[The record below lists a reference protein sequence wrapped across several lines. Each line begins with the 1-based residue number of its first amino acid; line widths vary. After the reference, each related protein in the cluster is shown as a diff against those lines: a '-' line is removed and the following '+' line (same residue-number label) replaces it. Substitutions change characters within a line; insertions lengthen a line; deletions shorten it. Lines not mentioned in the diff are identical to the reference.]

1 MDVRAFLDA
10 LRQRPAYGGQIVHE
24 RFIPPRTA
32 RFGSLNP
39 PLPEALV
46 QSLEQQGI
54 TRLYRHQADAVT
66 AVRNGEHIV
75 VVTATASGKTL
86 CYNLPVLETMLTDP
100 RARALYLFPTKA
112 LAQDQAD
119 ALGEFGLGLRFGTY
133 DGDTPQ
139 AQRRRLREDAQ
150 IILTNPD
157 MLHVGILPQ
166 HFRWAGIFKHLRY
179 VVIDDAH
186 IYRGVFGSN
195 VANVI
200 RRLRRVCR
208 LHGSDPVFICTS
220 ATIGNPEEF
229 AGALLGLPARVVD
242 QDGSPVGP
250 RWFVLWNP
258 PIIDQS
264 RARRRS
270 TYSEATAL
278 FTDLVSRG
286 VRTIAFTQAR
296 KIAELIYRYSRDD
309 LESRAPELAGR
320 ISPYRAGYLPEERRA
335 IEQRLF
341 GGDLLGVVSTSA
353 LELGIDVGGLDAAL
367 LVGYPGTIAST
378 WQRAGRAGRGQDE
391 ALVMLIALED
401 ALDQY
406 LMRNP
411 DYLFDRPIEHAV
423 IDPENPYILAGHLR
437 CATAEVPLWEKD
449 AELFGPRMSEI
460 ARILT
465 EHGDLISRRGRWY
478 WTRTGYPAR
487 DVEVRSASGE
497 TFRIIDAQ
505 RDRLVGTVD
514 AARAFEQ
521 VHPGAIYL
529 HQGEPYLVGRLDLE
543 QPTHRTRQV
552 TGVEESRR
560 TVTAVGQQERPAIE
574 HPLEIGL
581 LDALFER
588 ALAAEETPYY
598 LHNWLWFG
606 RALELGAVRRY
617 DEPLSFLLLLDW
629 SPLRD
634 RLPASLADAPAALER
649 ERLFHEYVQWLAAEQ
664 WATARRAAATASAV
678 LRSVAFTACRSG
690 SRRSGSGAVGAGHAP
705 RAQPAST
712 AARTERPGTSSSPQ
726 SSTAP
731 AAGSGGA
738 GSAAPST
745 ASAVRARSSPGA
757 STSPPRPARATARA
771 SPSSASSSAASAA
784 RSGAATS
791 RGARPAR
798 RRIPAAST
806 KAETRAACARA
817 VPPPARPRTSAA
829 TASSPAAP
837 RSSAARSGAAEG
849 AVSASARL
857 RSASAGGPRPS
868 RAPERS
874 RSAPSPTA
882 HQTPH
887 SRNEAMKK

>member
-10 LRQRPAYGGQIVHE
+10 LRQRPGYGGQIAHE

-32 RFGSLNP
+32 RFASLNP

-46 QSLEQQGI
+46 QSLAQQGI
-54 TRLYRHQADAVT
+54 THLYRHQTDAVT
-66 AVRNGEHIV
+66 AVRNREHIV

-86 CYNLPVLETMLTDP
+86 CYNLPVLETLLADP
-100 RARALYLFPTKA
+100 HARALYLFPTKA

-119 ALGEFGLGLRFGTY
+119 ALAEFGLGLRFGTY

-166 HFRWAGIFKHLRY
+166 HFRWAGMFKHLRY
-179 VVIDDAH
+179 VIIDDAH

-229 AGALLGLPARVVD
+229 AGALLGLPVRVID
-242 QDGSPVGP
+242 EDGSPVGP

-258 PIIDQS
+258 PIIDQA

-296 KIAELIYRYSRDD
+296 KIAELVYRYSRGE

-341 GGDLLGVVSTSA
+341 HGDLLGVVSTSA

-391 ALVMLIALED
+391 ALVVLIALED

-411 DYLFDRPIEHAV
+411 DYLFERPIEHAV

-460 ARILT
+460 ARILA

-497 TFRIIDAQ
+497 TFRIVDAQ
-505 RDRLVGTVD
+505 RGRLIGTVD

-543 QPTHRTRQV
+543 QRVAAVVPSEGDYYTQPRSNTDLDILGVTRQRPWGPA
-552 TGVEESRR
+552 TAYFGDVEVRTQVIAFARKRLFSDEVLGEEALDLPEERLQTTALWFAIPQWLDIDVRR
-560 TVTAVGQQERPAIE
+560 RGLDLAGGIHAVE
-574 HPLEIGL
+574 HAAIGL
-581 LDALFER
+581 LPLFAMCDRWDLGGVSYPVYPELGGAAIFIYEGHPGGVGITEKGYGMLDEWMAATLRTIETCPCEAGCPSCIQSPKCGNMNEPLDKAAAVVILLGLLSGERGTAAEPPAQDDAAIPGRR
-588 ALAAEETPYY
+588 ALR
-598 LHNWLWFG
+598 H
-606 RALELGAVRRY
+606 RRH
-617 DEPLSFLLLLDW
+617 
-629 SPLRD
+629 R
-634 RLPASLADAPAALER
+634 
-649 ERLFHEYVQWLAAEQ
+649 
-664 WATARRAAATASAV
+664 
-678 LRSVAFTACRSG
+678 
-690 SRRSGSGAVGAGHAP
+690 
-705 RAQPAST
+705 
-712 AARTERPGTSSSPQ
+712 
-726 SSTAP
+726 
-731 AAGSGGA
+731 
-738 GSAAPST
+738 
-745 ASAVRARSSPGA
+745 
-757 STSPPRPARATARA
+757 
-771 SPSSASSSAASAA
+771 
-784 RSGAATS
+784 
-791 RGARPAR
+791 
-798 RRIPAAST
+798 
-806 KAETRAACARA
+806 
-817 VPPPARPRTSAA
+817 
-829 TASSPAAP
+829 
-837 RSSAARSGAAEG
+837 
-849 AVSASARL
+849 
-857 RSASAGGPRPS
+857 
-868 RAPERS
+868 
-874 RSAPSPTA
+874 
-882 HQTPH
+882 
-887 SRNEAMKK
+887 